1 MNIDSLFLKIRGQE
15 LLGIRYCGTAFRT
28 IFSIKELNEFQLQA
42 ELPTSRVSQYDCYV
56 LTDNSHHAFGRKH
69 TALASMLPSV
79 AKVEDA
85 G

>member
-42 ELPTSRVSQYDCYV
+42 ELPTSRVSQYDCYI
-56 LTDNSHHAFGRKH
+56 LSDSSCIRKKTHSFGEHATKRN
-69 TALASMLPSV
+69 
-79 AKVEDA
+79 
-85 G
+85 